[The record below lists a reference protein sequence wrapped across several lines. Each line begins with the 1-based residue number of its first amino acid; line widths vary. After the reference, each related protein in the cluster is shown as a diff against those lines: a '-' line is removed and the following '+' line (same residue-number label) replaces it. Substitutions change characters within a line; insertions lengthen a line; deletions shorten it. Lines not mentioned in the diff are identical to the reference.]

1 MVAPA
6 ASMSIEKYRAL
17 FMGLSLSST
26 SILVVVCFGT
36 SLFDVRTQH
45 IAGKQESALD
55 QLVAAFELP
64 VLMLDDDR
72 AVISS
77 AVECGEYDAPV
88 NITQARHARN
98 LPPHAG
104 RDAPALVETVAV
116 DHHVLRLHVQDMG
129 PELADEAGLVDH
141 QPDQMRRVVVE
152 PDIAAPRLDDAAP
165 DIGRMG
171 DVVAARPFV
180 VAEDHRA
187 ILEGQLDAVVAGVG
201 DDVRPDLQRLRPIVI
216 DVLGCIA
223 TAERV
228 HHRQP
233 HPPGG
238 DDDLL
243 QMVDD
248 ALAMA
253 EIGMERIR
261 IIAEPGDRKLLL

>member
-26 SILVVVCFGT
+26 LILVVASFGT

-45 IAGKQESALD
+45 IAGKQEAALD

-72 AVISS
+72 PVVAS

-88 NITQARHARN
+88 NIAQPRHARN
-98 LPPHAG
+98 LPSYAG
-104 RDAPALVETVAV
+104 RDAPALIEPVAV

-129 PELADEAGLVDH
+129 AELADEAGLVDH
-141 QPDQMRRVVVE
+141 QPDQVRGIVVQ
-152 PDIAAPRLDDAAP
+152 PDIAAPCFDDAAP
-165 DIGRMG
+165 DMGGIG

-201 DDVRPDLQRLRPIVI
+201 DDVRPDLQRLGPIV
-216 DVLGCIA
+216 
-223 TAERV
+223 
-228 HHRQP
+228 
-233 HPPGG
+233 
-238 DDDLL
+238 
-243 QMVDD
+243 
-248 ALAMA
+248 
-253 EIGMERIR
+253 
-261 IIAEPGDRKLLL
+261 